1 MESVHNAGYGSG
13 GVMILVFDCIDGSF
27 LCNVLEFCITG
38 FAEQIRRILPE
49 TRITSCNALW
59 MSGDHIRGLR

>member
-1 MESVHNAGYGSG
+1 M
-13 GVMILVFDCIDGSF
+13 MLVFDCIDGSF